1 MNLIG
6 SPLNFKKSLLYSAP
20 AQFIEWVIIQ
30 THHWLFVQTGI
41 QSWLDNQNNS
51 EWGAWI
57 YHYLRDY
64 IESVLYVIITFI
76 IRLMIIVLISP
87 LFLLVA
93 LVGGGNG
100 LVQRDLR
107 RFGAG
112 RESVFKYHHAKRVV
126 FPVMLLAWGLYLSI
140 PFSIHP
146 NWILIPSAIFFGLTI
161 SFTASSFKKYL

>member
-1 MNLIG
+1 MAEVENETRQLKKKEFFPYKIMGTLI
-6 SPLNFKKSLLYSAP
+6 FSLLLS
-20 AQFIEWVIIQ
+20 IVI
-30 THHWLFVQTGI
+30 
-41 QSWLDNQNNS
+41 

-93 LVGGGNG
+93 LVGGGDG

-107 RFGAG
+107 RFGVG

-161 SFTASSFKKYL
+161 SFTASSFKKYLWSEMSYLYFKALQA

>member
-1 MNLIG
+1 M
-6 SPLNFKKSLLYSAP
+6 
-20 AQFIEWVIIQ
+20 
-30 THHWLFVQTGI
+30 
-41 QSWLDNQNNS
+41 
-51 EWGAWI
+51 GAWI

-93 LVGGGNG
+93 LVGGDG

-107 RFGAG
+107 RFGVG

-126 FPVMLLAWGLYLSI
+126 FPVMLLAWGFICRSLFLFI
-140 PFSIHP
+140 LTGFLFHQRFS
-146 NWILIPSAIFFGLTI
+146 LV
-161 SFTASSFKKYL
+161 